1 MIFKNLD
8 DIQKKIFFAII
19 VGSGPAG
26 ISTAL
31 KLEQNGYE
39 SLILESGS
47 ANYNSD
53 THKYLDG
60 NVIGDEY
67 NDLKTS
73 RLKQFGGTSGHWGGN
88 CNILKENDFDDWP
101 IKKRDIDFYE
111 SEASKILNI
120 KDNFYHKKFSERLD
134 YLNTQWSNVKFY
146 EKYFEYIK
154 RSKKISLSLDTTF
167 HSLEGLNGN
176 VKNLICYK
184 KKFYKLNSKYVIL
197 SCGGIENSRSL
208 LLAKKKILVCLNMN
222 YQLENTTWTIL
233 NTTLVTELLFIK
245 N

>member
-8 DIQKKIFFAII
+8 DIQKKNFFAII

-67 NDLKTS
+67 NDLKIS
-73 RLKQFGGTSGHWGGN
+73 RLKQFGGSSGHWGGN
-88 CNILKENDFDDWP
+88 CNILKEKDFSDWP
-101 IKKRDIDFYE
+101 IKKGDLDIYE
-111 SEASKILNI
+111 REASKILNI
-120 KDNFYHKKFSERLD
+120 RENFYYKKFSE
-134 YLNTQWSNVKFY
+134 NV
-146 EKYFEYIK
+146 
-154 RSKKISLSLDTTF
+154 
-167 HSLEGLNGN
+167 
-176 VKNLICYK
+176 
-184 KKFYKLNSKYVIL
+184 
-197 SCGGIENSRSL
+197 
-208 LLAKKKILVCLNMN
+208 
-222 YQLENTTWTIL
+222 
-233 NTTLVTELLFIK
+233 
-245 N
+245 